1 MRIPSV
7 LLALVFGL
15 ASSGAVSAAEQPQP
29 SLYSPALSVKPDWLN
44 RAAEAIPIDKSH
56 PANGRPKFDLRNLGS
71 IHLAEDGDKVCYTM
85 RSYIVARENKGSDST
100 KLVGYSICQ
109 PSSKYELK
117 ITFEDPKE

>member
-7 LLALVFGL
+7 LLALVLGL
-15 ASSGAVSAAEQPQP
+15 ASLGAASAAEQPQP
-29 SLYSPALSVKPDWLN
+29 SPYSSASSIKPDWLN
-44 RAAEAIPIDKSH
+44 SAGEAIPTDKSH
-56 PANGRPKFDLRNLGS
+56 PAHERPTLNLRNLGS

-85 RSYIVARENKGSDST
+85 RSYIVARESRGSDST
-100 KLVGYSICQ
+100 KPVGYSICQ